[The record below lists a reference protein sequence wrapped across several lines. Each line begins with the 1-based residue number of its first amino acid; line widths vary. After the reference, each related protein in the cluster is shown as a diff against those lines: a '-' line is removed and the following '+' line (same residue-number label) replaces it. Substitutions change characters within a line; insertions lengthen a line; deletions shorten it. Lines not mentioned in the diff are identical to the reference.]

1 MTDSEANENKSFHS
15 SQEKGAWKQHEKEI
29 IFIGQHTSFWSDI
42 HKLDKQELMEF
53 AKYCFLAGR
62 KSVLVDAR
70 EFTKDRRDTLI
81 HISELSEIING
92 KFTWK
97 VLDGKK

>member
-1 MTDSEANENKSFHS
+1 
-15 SQEKGAWKQHEKEI
+15 
-29 IFIGQHTSFWSDI
+29 
-42 HKLDKQELMEF
+42 MEF